1 MGDRVIEA
9 GHRATS
15 SNLAAALDAAVPGS
29 SSGPGRSIRV
39 ERSGAI
45 LAPELRLSELDLRS
59 GDRIT
64 VVDVDPSTEFDT
76 GPDPDAKPSAAL
88 RMLTGPLGG
97 QTFALEAGSSTVGR
111 TADNDL
117 VLKDPGISR
126 RHATIDVDAT
136 AVVVTDLGSTNGIR
150 IEGLPIDGPTALRSG
165 QRLLL
170 GQSWV
175 AVDHHGVAVVPVE
188 GRIGFERPQ
197 RLVPS
202 YQGRTFQVPS
212 PPEGEGGAGRRGPLG
227 SRMQSRQIDRAYSTV
242 IDRVVADVNLARREE
257 REARSAE
264 APSVEEVLLG
274 VRSQTRL
281 WERRLTD
288 PDALRVRVGLA
299 ELPSRHRIEVESG
312 GPVGLRT
319 RVDRLPQTYATID
332 GVPAT
337 LDLGRPGGLRLR
349 GPLERT
355 RPIAAALVAQLVGLN
370 PPDQLGLVLHGD
382 ATTAWDWLKWLPHV
396 DMIDGEPAPT
406 GAEARDLVTE
416 LLAADPGNRTEH
428 RNRPPF
434 VIVVVDGCAENDDL
448 VGRLQSEG
456 AGRGVHPLIIDER
469 AGTNGGGATFGVG
482 AVLTVDGPTERLS
495 VPGDPSASVDP
506 VAAERLEADTAAE
519 FGRLLAPLTMGRP
532 DGPGSIPA
540 EPIEPDGSTG
550 TAESGSRPEGGSV
563 GIDPTG
569 QPAEGPGADE
579 ADGGEAADVLSISP
593 LVFGPIPPPPA
604 DPLAPPDLFDLPRS
618 THDSRLVLGQVRIA
632 DEAETILAFSPP
644 RDGTLALVGAPG
656 DDLTGCLLTVAAA
669 VARFDGPAEL
679 RPRVYALGRDP
690 ILQSIVPLPAVVGVA
705 GGDPTEAVDCLAE
718 LEQLMADR
726 LLTFELAS
734 VTDLDGFRQARP
746 DVPLHRI
753 LVVIDGLGWLT
764 SVVEPE
770 YPGRTRQVVGQLLEI
785 GSALGL
791 HLVFTVDDRHEVDPL
806 LAPKVGRWLELDG
819 GDGVPG
825 RVRLD
830 GADVRFAVPGGS
842 WEPARVKAAIV
853 SLVTE
858 ITGIESGSEVEGGA
872 KAEASPPPR
881 EPAQDQSTDSA
892 SDSVAVNP

>member
-1 MGDRVIEA
+1 MGDRVVEA

-15 SNLAAALDAAVPGS
+15 SHLAAALDAVVPGVGRGS
-29 SSGPGRSIRV
+29 GRSIRV

-45 LAPELRLSELDLRS
+45 LAPERRLNELDLRS

-64 VVDVDPSTEFDT
+64 VVDVEPSTEFDT
-76 GPDPDAKPSAAL
+76 GPDPDAKPTAAL

-97 QTFALEAGSSTVGR
+97 QTFALDAGLSTVGR
-111 TADNDL
+111 TSDNDL

-150 IEGLPIDGPTALRSG
+150 VEGLPIDGPTALRSG

-197 RLVPS
+197 RLVPD

-212 PPEGEGGAGRRGPLG
+212 PPEGDGAAARRGPLG

-264 APSVEEVLLG
+264 APSVEDVLLG

-299 ELPSRHRIEVESG
+299 ELPSRHRIEVEPG
-312 GPVGLRT
+312 GPVTLRT

-382 ATTAWDWLKWLPHV
+382 AITPWDWLKWLPHV
-396 DMIDGEPAPT
+396 NLIEGEPAPT
-406 GAEARDLVTE
+406 GGAARDLVAE
-416 LLAADPGNRTEH
+416 LLAADPGSRTEH

-434 VIVVVDGCAENDDL
+434 VIVIVDGCAENDEL

-456 AGRGVHPLIIDER
+456 AGRGVHPLIIDEGTQPDDGGR
-469 AGTNGGGATFGVG
+469 AFGVG
-482 AVLTVDGPTERLS
+482 AVLTIDGPTERLS

-506 VAAERLEADTAAE
+506 VAAERLEADAAAE
-519 FGRLLAPLTMGRP
+519 FGRLLAPLTMGRV
-532 DGPGSIPA
+532 DGPAPIPA
-540 EPIEPDGSTG
+540 EPAEPVQPDGSTG
-550 TAESGSRPEGGSV
+550 TAASGQGAGREPESE
-563 GIDPTG
+563 IDG
-569 QPAEGPGADE
+569 ESAD
-579 ADGGEAADVLSISP
+579 ALTVSP

-679 RPRVYALGRDP
+679 QPRVYALGRDP

-726 LLTFELAS
+726 LLTFELAG

-746 DVPLHRI
+746 AIALQRV

-842 WEPARVKAAIV
+842 WEADRVEAAMV
-853 SLVTE
+853 RLVTE
-858 ITGIESGSEVEGGA
+858 ITGAPAPPAEVVEADEGDV
-872 KAEASPPPR
+872 SPPRDP
-881 EPAQDQSTDSA
+881 A
-892 SDSVAVNP
+892 SDSVPANP

>member
-9 GHRATS
+9 GRRATIS
-15 SNLAAALDAAVPGS
+15 SLAAALDPSGS
-29 SSGPGRSIRV
+29 DSGSGRSIRV
-39 ERSGAI
+39 ERSGAV
-45 LAPELRLSELDLRS
+45 LAPELRLTELDLRS
-59 GDRIT
+59 GDRVT
-64 VVDVDPSTEFDT
+64 VVDVDPSTVFDT

-97 QTFALEAGSSTVGR
+97 QIFRLEAGSSSVGR

-117 VLKDPGISR
+117 ILKDPGISR
-126 RHATIDVDAT
+126 RHARIDVDAT
-136 AVVVTDLGSTNGIR
+136 AVIVTDLGSTNGI
-150 IEGLPIDGPTALRSG
+150 IVEGRPIDGPTALRSG

-175 AVDHHGVAVVPVE
+175 AVDHHGVAVAPVE

-197 RLVPS
+197 RLVPL

-212 PPEGEGGAGRRGPLG
+212 PPEGDGGAARRGPLG
-227 SRMQSRQIDRAYSTV
+227 SRIQTRQIDRAYSTV

-257 REARSAE
+257 REARAAE
-264 APSVEEVLLG
+264 APSVDDILLG

-288 PDALRVRVGLA
+288 PDALRVRIGLA
-299 ELPSRHRIEVESG
+299 ELPSRHRIEIEPG
-312 GPVGLRT
+312 GPPALRT

-337 LDLGRPGGLRLR
+337 VDLGRPGGLRLR

-355 RPIAAALVAQLVGLN
+355 RPIAASLVAQLVGLS
-370 PPDQLGLVLHGD
+370 PPDQLGVVLHGD
-382 ATTAWDWLKWLPHV
+382 AITPWDWLKWLPHV
-396 DMIDGEPAPT
+396 DLVEGAPPPT
-406 GAEARDLVTE
+406 GGAARDLVAE
-416 LLAADPGNRTEH
+416 LLAADAGTRTEH

-434 VIVVVDGCAENDDL
+434 VIVIVDGCADDDEL
-448 VGRLQSEG
+448 VQRLQSEG

-469 AGTNGGGATFGVG
+469 SAANGGGPTFGVG
-482 AVLTVDGPTERLS
+482 AVLTAEGPTERLT

-506 VAAERLEADTAAE
+506 VVAERLGAEAASE
-519 FGRLLAPLTMGRP
+519 FGRLLAPLVMGRL
-532 DGPGSIPA
+532 DAPA
-540 EPIEPDGSTG
+540 PVSPPAQPSG
-550 TAESGSRPEGGSV
+550 TAAAAPTADPAPPPAGLEPEQDGDDDDTLTV
-563 GIDPTG
+563 G
-569 QPAEGPGADE
+569 
-579 ADGGEAADVLSISP
+579 P
-593 LVFGPIPPPPA
+593 LVFGPVPPPPP

-618 THDSRLVLGQVRIA
+618 THDSRLILGQVRIA

-669 VARFDGPAEL
+669 VVRFDGPAEL
-679 RPRVYALGRDP
+679 RPRVYAMGRDP
-690 ILQSIVPLPAVVGVA
+690 ILQSIVPLPAVVGVV
-705 GGDPTEAVDCLAE
+705 GGDPSEAVECLAE

-726 LLTFELAS
+726 LLTFELAG

-746 DVPLHRI
+746 EVGLQRV

-764 SVVEPE
+764 SVVEPGH
-770 YPGRTRQVVGQLLEI
+770 PGRTRQVVGQLLEI

-842 WEPARVKAAIV
+842 WEPASIEAAMAG
-853 SLVTE
+853 LVTE
-858 ITGIESGSEVEGGA
+858 IASETGGTSGMSPSGRTSAPADGPTGDAASTGIGPA
-872 KAEASPPPR
+872 ASSV
-881 EPAQDQSTDSA
+881 PA
-892 SDSVAVNP
+892 NP

>member
-1 MGDRVIEA
+1 MGDRVIDA

-29 SSGPGRSIRV
+29 GGGAGRSIRV

-45 LAPELRLSELDLRS
+45 LAPERRLNELDLRS

-97 QTFALEAGSSTVGR
+97 ETFALDAGSSTVGR

-126 RHATIDVDAT
+126 RHATIDVDAA
-136 AVVVTDLGSTNGIR
+136 AVVVTDLGSTNGISV
-150 IEGLPIDGPTALRSG
+150 EGLPIDGPTALRSG

-175 AVDHHGVAVVPVE
+175 AVDHHGVAVVPVD

-197 RLVPS
+197 RLVPA

-212 PPEGEGGAGRRGPLG
+212 PPEGDGGAGRRGPLG

-257 REARSAE
+257 REARAAE
-264 APSVEEVLLG
+264 APSVEDVLLG

-312 GPVGLRT
+312 GPAGLRA

-349 GPLERT
+349 GPLDRT

-382 ATTAWDWLKWLPHV
+382 AITAWDWLKWLPHV
-396 DMIDGEPAPT
+396 DLVDGEPAPT
-406 GAEARDLVTE
+406 GGAARDLVSE
-416 LLAADPGNRTEH
+416 LLAADPGSRTEH
-428 RNRPPF
+428 RDRPPF
-434 VIVVVDGCAENDDL
+434 VIVVVDGCAENDEL

-469 AGTNGGGATFGVG
+469 GGSNGEGATFGVG
-482 AVLTVDGPTERLS
+482 AVLTIDGPTERLS

-506 VAAERLEADTAAE
+506 VAAERLEADAAAE
-519 FGRLLAPLTMGRP
+519 FGRLLAPLAMGRL
-532 DGPGSIPA
+532 DGPGPPPA
-540 EPIEPDGSTG
+540 EPVEPDGSTG
-550 TAESGSRPEGGSV
+550 TAVSGQGSDTDA
-563 GIDPTG
+563 GRDADADADAADAAAATGTEID
-569 QPAEGPGADE
+569 
-579 ADGGEAADVLSISP
+579 GEAADALTISP
-593 LVFGPIPPPPA
+593 LVFGPVPPPPA

-679 RPRVYALGRDP
+679 QPRVFALGRDP
-690 ILQSIVPLPAVVGVA
+690 ILQSIVPLPTVVGVA
-705 GGDPTEAVDCLAE
+705 GGDPTEAIDCLAE

-726 LLTFELAS
+726 LLTFELAG

-746 DVPLHRI
+746 DIPLQRV

-842 WEPARVKAAIV
+842 WEPDRVEAAMV
-853 SLVTE
+853 RLVAE
-858 ITGIESGSEVEGGA
+858 ITGDAAEPDGEGETA
-872 KAEASPPPR
+872 LPSPGD
-881 EPAQDQSTDSA
+881 PAPDA
-892 SDSVAVNP
+892 ADSVAVNP